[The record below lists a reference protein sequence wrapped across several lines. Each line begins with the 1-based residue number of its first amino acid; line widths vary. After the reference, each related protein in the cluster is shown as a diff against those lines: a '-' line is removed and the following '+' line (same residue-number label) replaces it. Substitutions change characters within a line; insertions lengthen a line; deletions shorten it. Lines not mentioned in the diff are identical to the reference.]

1 MQNQSH
7 KEIIIIIIA
16 GTLILI
22 LLGGFILSFI
32 LLNQKR
38 RNKHYQEK
46 KQLQSQFQQTLLQSQ
61 LEIQEQT
68 LQNISQ
74 EIHDNIGQVLSLT
87 KLNLGTMDIN
97 QPAALQQ
104 KIDDS
109 KILIGKVIQ
118 DLRDLSKSLNTD
130 YVKDMGLLQAVEYE
144 LEMIRKSGE
153 YQTIINVN
161 GLPFKAEAQKEL
173 IIFRIV
179 QEIINNIIKHAKATE
194 ILFQADY
201 HPTGI
206 HLTITDNGAGFDL
219 TPLNRTENGKFGLG
233 LRNMNKRAQLIGA
246 TFTITSTIGVG
257 TSVSIIL
264 PMQTVSAPSVAN
276 V

>member
-1 MQNQSH
+1 
-7 KEIIIIIIA
+7 
-16 GTLILI
+16 
-22 LLGGFILSFI
+22 
-32 LLNQKR
+32 
-38 RNKHYQEK
+38 
-46 KQLQSQFQQTLLQSQ
+46 
-61 LEIQEQT
+61 
-68 LQNISQ
+68 
-74 EIHDNIGQVLSLT
+74 
-87 KLNLGTMDIN
+87 
-97 QPAALQQ
+97 
-104 KIDDS
+104 
-109 KILIGKVIQ
+109 VIQ

-144 LEMIRKSGE
+144 LEMIRKSGA
-153 YQTIINVN
+153 YQTTVNVN
-161 GLPFKAEAQKEL
+161 GHAFKAEAQKEL

-201 HPTGI
+201 HPTDI

-264 PMQTVSAPSVAN
+264 PMQTVNAPSVAN

>member
-1 MQNQSH
+1 MEDLLNNISP
-7 KEIIIIIIA
+7 IIIS
-16 GTLILI
+16 TL
-22 LLGGFILSFI
+22 FI
-32 LLNQKR
+32 LLITFFIVRFVLLYQKR
-38 RNKHYQEK
+38 HQAYQKEK
-46 KQLQSQFQQTLLQSQ
+46 ADLENNFQQTLLQSQ

-87 KLNLGTMDIN
+87 RLNLGTMDIN
-97 QPAALQQ
+97 QPIALQQ

-109 KILIGKVIQ
+109 KMLIGKVIQ

-144 LEMIRKSGE
+144 LDMIRKGGE
-153 YQTIINVN
+153 YQTTININ
-161 GLPFKAEAQKEL
+161 GLPFKTEAQKEL

-179 QEIINNIIKHAKATE
+179 QEVFNNIIKHARATE

-206 HLTITDNGAGFDL
+206 HLTITDNGTGFDL
-219 TPLNRTENGKFGLG
+219 SPLNNTDNGKFGLG
-233 LRNMNKRAQLIGA
+233 LRNMHKRAQLIGA
-246 TFTITSTIGVG
+246 TFSITSTIGIG
-257 TSVSIIL
+257 TSVSIRL
-264 PMQTVSAPSVAN
+264 PMQTVSNQLIDTP
-276 V
+276 